1 MLKQEK
7 KVICSVKKNKNKQA
21 FISLLLHFP
30 FFDFFCFPLNCD
42 ICNRGEDWIAKCE
55 YFFTAKSV
63 QENAHSFN
71 REKM

>member
-7 KVICSVKKNKNKQA
+7 KVIRSVKKNKPQQ
-21 FISLLLHFP
+21 SHSFP
-30 FFDFFCFPLNCD
+30 CYYIFRFSLNCD